1 MGFFFILH
9 DAFDLLYWM
18 LQNFFKLSKRK
29 EEREVFVPSIVLPKV
44 KFILVL
50 LAYFATYIKF

>member
-29 EEREVFVPSIVLPKV
+29 EERENFCSKHSFAKSKINLG
-44 KFILVL
+44 L